1 MLAIRSL
8 FVSVVLL
15 MGLAG
20 GCGTPFLNSAA
31 TSNSLVND
39 PELVGE
45 WTSEGDTI
53 TRAKIASQSAG
64 KYEVILTVHHK
75 GEFKSQVDLDVTLT
89 DIGEA
94 RFWDLYLAR
103 SSREKLVSTYGFLAV
118 PVHQIMKISRMGNEL
133 RVWNFNAAWLDS
145 TAKSE
150 KIGSN
155 HIALG
160 GGEVSMVTAP
170 TDQVRDLILR
180 HANDPAAFE
189 APIVFRRVAK

>member
-1 MLAIRSL
+1 MLAMRTL
-8 FVSVVLL
+8 LVSVVLL
-15 MGLAG
+15 LGLTG
-20 GCGTPFLNSAA
+20 GCSTPFLNSAA
-31 TSNSLVND
+31 TSNSLVSD
-39 PELVGE
+39 PEMVGE
-45 WTSEGDTI
+45 WVSEGDTI
-53 TRAKIASQSAG
+53 TRAKIASQNAG
-64 KYEVILTVHHK
+64 RYEVTLIVHHK
-75 GEFKSQVDLDVTLT
+75 GELKSQVNLDVTLT

-103 SSREKLVSTYGFLAV
+103 SDREKLVATYGFLAV
-118 PVHQIMKISRMGNEL
+118 PVHQIMKVSRAGNEL

-150 KIGSN
+150 RIGSN

-160 GGEVSMVTAP
+160 GGDVSMVTAP
-170 TDQVRDLILR
+170 TEQVRELIRR